1 MIRLTLLWIFV
12 ASLAAYAFKDWFKS
26 LCGLILLLAVV
37 EHPDFPKSIVGIQG
51 LNPWNLLLF
60 VIIIAWLAAR
70 REEGLHFDF
79 PKGVAWLLGI
89 YFAIII
95 LAFVRFVIFP
105 DMYYEYLEVV
115 QKEMPSI
122 FNKGSEYIINC
133 FKWVIP
139 GILLYD
145 GCRDEK
151 RTRLALYTIVTVYVL
166 LAIQVIRWVPIGY
179 LRSGDEL
186 QARALKII
194 MNEVGFHRVNVSM
207 MLAGA
212 TWALYCVRDIAES
225 KLVRNL
231 LLLGCA
237 ITFFGMSLTGGRMG
251 YVTWVVLG
259 GMFAVLRWRRL
270 LFFGPAVVV
279 VFILAVPAVQERF
292 VAGFTPDTVDTN
304 IRLTEMGYQDGDG
317 PDLYTVT
324 SGRAFAWPF
333 VIDEIAKKPLIGYGR
348 EAMLRTGLGVRIW
361 RQYGESFPHP
371 HNAYLQWLHD
381 NGILGFIPVMLFYI
395 LAMTMSMRLFVNKDD
410 ATSRAVGGVALALT
424 GALLVAAMGSQ
435 TFYPR
440 EGSLPMWCALGLAL
454 RCYVLRTAWLKSVAR
469 ETAHGRHLSPVT

>member
-1 MIRLTLLWIFV
+1 MIRLTLLWLFV
-12 ASLAAYAFKDWFKS
+12 AGLAGYAFKDWFKS

-37 EHPDFPKSIVGIQG
+37 EHPDFPKSIMGIQG
-51 LNPWNLLLF
+51 LNPWNLLLM
-60 VIIIAWLAAR
+60 VIVIAWANAR
-70 REEGLHFDF
+70 REEGLKFDL
-79 PKGVAWLLGI
+79 PKPVIWLLGI

-95 LAFVRFVIFP
+95 IAFVRFVIFP

-139 GILLYD
+139 GILLFD

-151 RTRLALYTIVTVYVL
+151 RTKLALYTIVTVYVL
-166 LAIQVIRWVPIGY
+166 LAIQVIRWVPIGF
-179 LRSGDEL
+179 LRSGDLL

-194 MNEVGFHRVNVSM
+194 ANEVGFHRVNISM

-212 TWALYCVRDIAES
+212 SWALFCARDMIQ
-225 KLVRNL
+225 RPIIRHML
-231 LLLGCA
+231 LMGCG
-237 ITFFGMSLTGGRMG
+237 ITFFGMALTGGRMG
-251 YVTWVVLG
+251 YVTWAVLG
-259 GMFAVLRWRRL
+259 FMFAVLRWRRL
-270 LFFGPAVVV
+270 LLLGPAVVAM
-279 VFILAVPAVQERF
+279 FILMVPAVQERF

-304 IRLTEMGYQDGDG
+304 LRLTEMGYQDGEG

-333 VIDEIAKKPLIGYGR
+333 VIEEIAQKPLIGHGR

-381 NGILGFIPVMLFYI
+381 NGILGFIPVMTFY
-395 LAMTMSMRLFVNKDD
+395 LMAMLVAMRLFMNKDD
-410 ATSRAVGGVALALT
+410 ATCRAVGGVTLALT
-424 GALLVAAMGSQ
+424 GALLIAAMGSQ

-440 EGSLPMWCALGLAL
+440 EGSMPMWCAFGLTL
-454 RCYVLRTAWLKSVAR
+454 RCYLLRTSWLESR
-469 ETAHGRHLSPVT
+469 MPEESHGRHLSPVT